1 LAEHTT
7 RQATTG
13 DGASGDDNQARSS
26 AVVRSSPARAARVLV
41 VDDEPAV
48 GRTIK
53 RLLGEPHEVTVLV
66 DGKQAIELL
75 VSGAGFDVILC
86 DLTMPEVSGIEVY
99 RAAVNCDPR
108 LGSIFVF
115 MTGGTFTASARQFLD
130 DLPNERLDKP
140 FDVEAVR
147 ELVRKRVGPT

>member
-1 LAEHTT
+1 
-7 RQATTG
+7 
-13 DGASGDDNQARSS
+13 
-26 AVVRSSPARAARVLV
+26 VLV

-53 RLLGEPHEVTVLV
+53 RLLGESNDVTVLV

-75 VSGAGFDVILC
+75 TNGAEFHVILC

-99 RAAVNCDPR
+99 RAAVACDPR
-108 LGSIFVF
+108 LASVFVF

-147 ELVRKRVGPT
+147 ELVRRRVGPA

>member
-1 LAEHTT
+1 M
-7 RQATTG
+7 QAATII
-13 DGASGDDNQARSS
+13 ARPS
-26 AVVRSSPARAARVLV
+26 AVVRSASARAARVLV

-53 RLLGEPHEVTVLV
+53 RLLGEPHEVTVLI
-66 DGKQAIELL
+66 DGKEAIDLL
-75 VSGAGFDVILC
+75 TSGAGFDVVLC

-99 RAAVNCDPR
+99 RAAVKCDSR

-130 DLPNERLDKP
+130 ELPNERLDKP

-147 ELVRKRVGPT
+147 ELVRKRVGHA